1 MNCYEPEAKPRADML
16 RAGGNFAVQ
25 GADEDQEYRQQGKY
39 QAGLGLGHLHALGH
53 HGHAPEH
60 DKDDE
65 REHADVVDE
74 VSLPGH
80 RGAEYR
86 FQAGRDAGG
95 LRVGWFLLRGNNPQL
110 LW

>member
-1 MNCYEPEAKPRADML
+1 M
-16 RAGGNFAVQ
+16 Q
-25 GADEDQEYRQQGKY
+25 GADEDQEYRQQGQY

-65 REHADVVDE
+65 REHSDVVDE
-74 VSLPGH
+74 VGLPGH
-80 RGAEYR
+80 WGAEDLL
-86 FQAGRDAGG
+86 QTSRDAGG